1 MQSFQQ
7 IESIK
12 ALPSNPAEH
21 QEKNVTMI

>member
-12 ALPSNPAEH
+12 ALPSNSAEH
-21 QEKNVTMI
+21 QEKYVTMI